1 MSGGEHIQACAKEFL
16 VTEAVARGMLLPE
29 DLRGHAETCP
39 VCSEAALVGRS
50 LGQILASGMEDPLPS
65 GTFTLW
71 RLNLRMHLERK
82 HRAWLPLTWMRR
94 ISLATWIVMAL
105 AFWRWQL
112 PDLPVYSATLVTG
125 LIALG
130 AVTLPVSIAL
140 WCWSRAGRRRSG
152 RAELRKAV
160 GWPTQDR

>member
-1 MSGGEHIQACAKEFL
+1 MSGGEHIQACAKELL

-39 VCSEAALVGRS
+39 VCSEASLVVQS
-50 LGQILASGMEDPLPS
+50 LGEMFASGMEDPLPS
-65 GTFTLW
+65 GTFTWW

-94 ISLATWIVMAL
+94 ISLVTWIVIAL

-112 PDLPVYSATLVTG
+112 PDLPVYSEAFVTG

-140 WCWSRAGRRRSG
+140 WCWSRAERDRSG
-152 RAELRKAV
+152 RAELPKAV
-160 GWPTQDR
+160 G